1 MVHPVAQTPQ
11 PEIRAW
17 GLDFPIQRK
26 SRKHSRVSAAKR
38 TASQLQ
44 CNPNKPAKPGDPRK
58 MAKQWCLSRDILG
71 IQRKTFKSQPKS
83 AQAISI
89 LGFKITTQ
97 ENCRRHKSRF
107 CPGILYGNPAK
118 PGDPRKVAKQRC
130 LAGDILDIQR
140 KAFKSEPKSA
150 QVIFHPRFQDYNPEK
165 SQETQDLAPR
175 ETEPKQ
181 AIDPEWPSGCP
192 RKVPHT
198 AVGEVKSDLLLTE
211 QSRVFYN
218 TPVIARTDLIVKVPD
233 TDYVGAAYW
242 NLKERKESETVPS
255 MFPREQS
262 SVGQFVVLPTPVP
275 IDPNS
280 VWRYIVPSNHQLQPL
295 RTGFGWCPNSSQH
308 RGQVEDSTFCQQRP
322 LGHWTTSTP
331 DTQQPALGVERESVT
346 ARIAHDQV
354 SRIQEED
361 VANWASIYKPSERNP
376 LRVARIGASGS
387 RIGVGVASQEPERKN
402 PTQGLSKQGSDWI
415 QDQRVPEGSSGEPVS
430 VQPCQG
436 TSVMI
441 SSPWQE
447 TESRGSGIAER
458 KGSEGKTRTTRWGQE
473 HSRLKSKN
481 QAIQPK
487 YGL

>member
-1 MVHPVAQTPQ
+1 MVHPVAQHTTTRNQ
-11 PEIRAW
+11 SM
-17 GLDFPIQRK
+17 GLRLSHPKKK
-26 SRKHSRVSAAKR
+26 SQAFQGSAAKR

-83 AQAISI
+83 AQAI
-89 LGFKITTQ
+89 FY
-97 ENCRRHKSRF
+97 
-107 CPGILYGNPAK
+107 PG
-118 PGDPRKVAKQRC
+118 
-130 LAGDILDIQR
+130 
-140 KAFKSEPKSA
+140 
-150 QVIFHPRFQDYNPEK
+150 FQDYNPGKLQEAQEVASVQAVK
-165 SQETQDLAPR
+165 RAASNCSIIWQPSQAWRPEESGQAAVLGWGHLGYPAKGFQKRTQVCSTPR

-218 TPVIARTDLIVKVPD
+218 TPSDCKTQRFPWPSVCPFGRTDLIVKVPD

-242 NLKERKESETVPS
+242 NLKERERIPRQCHPCSPERAVQVTGQTKFQHSIWGPS
-255 MFPREQS
+255 SKLKNGFCSSLGTQPR
-262 SVGQFVVLPTPVP
+262 T
-275 IDPNS
+275 
-280 VWRYIVPSNHQLQPL
+280 QPGTL
-295 RTGFGWCPNSSQH
+295 HIQAKRVS
-308 RGQVEDSTFCQQRP
+308 
-322 LGHWTTSTP
+322 WTTSTP

-361 VANWASIYKPSERNP
+361 VANWASIYKEYCNDAPDPSERNP

-387 RIGVGVASQEPERKN
+387 RIGGWGCVTRTRAEESDSGALQTGVPTGSKTKGCLRGAQANQSLYN
-402 PTQGLSKQGSDWI
+402 PARELVDTP
-415 QDQRVPEGSSGEPVS
+415 R
-430 VQPCQG
+430 
-436 TSVMI
+436 
-441 SSPWQE
+441 QE